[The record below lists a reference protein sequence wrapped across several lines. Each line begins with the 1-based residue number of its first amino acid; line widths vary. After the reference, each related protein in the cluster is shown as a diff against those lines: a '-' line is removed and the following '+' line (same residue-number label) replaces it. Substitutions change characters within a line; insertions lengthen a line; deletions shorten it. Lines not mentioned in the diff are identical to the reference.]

1 VVWKLASTLD
11 GRVAAADGTSRWISS
26 AESRADAHRLR
37 AECDANVAGVG
48 TVLADDPA
56 LTVRDAAG
64 ALVGEQPLRVVVDT
78 HGRTPVG
85 ARVRDAS
92 APTWVATADELGTDA
107 TGQVDLAALLSAL
120 HGKGR
125 GLVLLEGGPTLAGS
139 FVRAGLVDRV
149 VAYLAPTLLGAGTA
163 SLAGT
168 GIGTLA
174 DGVPLEVTDVMR
186 CGPDVRVT
194 ARPIRRTT
202 AREG

>member
-1 VVWKLASTLD
+1 
-11 GRVAAADGTSRWISS
+11 
-26 AESRADAHRLR
+26 
-37 AECDANVAGVG
+37 
-48 TVLADDPA
+48 
-56 LTVRDAAG
+56 
-64 ALVGEQPLRVVVDT
+64 
-78 HGRTPVG
+78 
-85 ARVRDAS
+85 
-92 APTWVATADELGTDA
+92 VATADELGTDA
-107 TGQVDLAALLSAL
+107 GGQVDLAALLSAL
-120 HGKGR
+120 HAKGR
-125 GLVLLEGGPTLAGS
+125 GLVLLEGGPTLAGA

-174 DGVPLEVTDVMR
+174 DGVPLEMTDVRR